1 MAGGWLRPTLAI
13 AIETPRRSAV
23 GIGPGFLGYG
33 AKAAMTTTTMTIRL
47 PPLSP
52 CRPSSPCRAAP
63 WRRPPSRTD
72 SVARDAGLCIAG
84 RLGGRLGGR
93 SEEGHHL

>member
-1 MAGGWLRPTLAI
+1 MAEGRLRPTLAI

-63 WRRPPSRTD
+63 WRRPP
-72 SVARDAGLCIAG
+72 
-84 RLGGRLGGR
+84 
-93 SEEGHHL
+93 